1 MTDKKIPYVF
11 ALLPIIVLIV
21 LLAYNVFLYGDNS
34 LGGANQLALL
44 FAATTASMIGVK
56 FGSKWNTILNGVSK
70 SISSTTPSLIILLLI
85 GALAGTWLL
94 SGIVPAMIY
103 YGLQI
108 LNPKIFLFA
117 TAVITAIVSLATGSS
132 WSTIATIGIAL
143 LGIGQALGLPIGLI
157 GGAIISGAYF
167 GDKMSPLSDTTN
179 LAPAMVGTDLFTHIR
194 YMMYT
199 TIPSFAITL
208 IIFLVIGVT
217 YITSGEQ
224 DINEL
229 LLAISNSFNVSGWL
243 FLVPIL
249 VIALIIKKTPAIPAL
264 LTGTLLGGIFAV
276 IFQPEVVMSITNAD
290 TLNFS
295 SAYMAVINAM
305 GSDIAINTDN
315 EMINNLLSTS
325 GMAGMLNT
333 IWLIICAMIFGGVME
348 SAGLLRRVAEPIIKY
363 AESTGSLIATTV
375 GTCVFFNI
383 TASDQYLSIV
393 VPGRMF
399 TDTYKEKGLAPENL
413 SRTLEDSGTVTS
425 VLVPWNT
432 CGATQSAILGV
443 ATFAYLPFC
452 FFNLI
457 SPLMTIAYGYF
468 GIKIKK
474 LKQ

>member
-1 MTDKKIPYVF
+1 MTDKKIPYFF

-276 IFQPEVVMSITNAD
+276 IFQPEVVMSITNAN

-315 EMINNLLSTS
+315 
-325 GMAGMLNT
+325 
-333 IWLIICAMIFGGVME
+333 
-348 SAGLLRRVAEPIIKY
+348 
-363 AESTGSLIATTV
+363 
-375 GTCVFFNI
+375 
-383 TASDQYLSIV
+383 
-393 VPGRMF
+393 
-399 TDTYKEKGLAPENL
+399 
-413 SRTLEDSGTVTS
+413 
-425 VLVPWNT
+425 
-432 CGATQSAILGV
+432 
-443 ATFAYLPFC
+443 
-452 FFNLI
+452 
-457 SPLMTIAYGYF
+457 
-468 GIKIKK
+468 
-474 LKQ
+474 

>member
-1 MTDKKIPYVF
+1 MTDKKIPYFF

-399 TDTYKEKGLAPENL
+399 TDTYKAKGLAPENL